1 MQLQYEDVNEVPEEL
16 KESFVEFKE
25 GDKTVFMH
33 KDLAETKKEFYRQK
47 GDLTQAQRIA
57 QEESERRKALEAAEA
72 ERQAEKERLELDA
85 KKKNGQYEE
94 ILDHQKAQHEK
105 EKADLKR
112 ENDELKNSMK
122 AEKKNAVVNDLAALG
137 TDSTRAALKRLIDQ
151 DLAFADSGELVVI
164 ENGKATSLT
173 IAEYKAKLADLYPS
187 LVSESH
193 GKGGI
198 GKGGTGSASTKNDV
212 KKLSNQTQGYLAN
225 LNN

>member
-47 GDLTQAQRIA
+47 GDLTQAQRLA
-57 QEESERRKALEAAEA
+57 QEKAERLQALESAEA
-72 ERQAEKERLELDA
+72 ERQAEKERLELEA
-85 KKKNGQYEE
+85 KKKNGQHEE
-94 ILDHQKAQHEK
+94 ILEHYKTQAEK
-105 EKADLKR
+105 EKA
-112 ENDELKNSMK
+112 ELQQLVDNLQNSMK
-122 AEKKNAVVNDLAALG
+122 AEKKTAVVNDLAALG

-193 GKGGI
+193 GKGGFS
-198 GKGGTGSASTKNDV
+198 KGGTGSASTKNDV